1 MAVVKS
7 ELYGNTLKNI
17 VPAPDWRLFGRM
29 EIIMDKNNVMT
40 IDGIPVE
47 IGNEKNLLELIRKAG
62 IKMPTFC
69 YHSELS
75 IYGACRMCMIE
86 NEWGG
91 IDAACSTIPKA
102 GMKIKTNT
110 ERLRR
115 YRKNILEL
123 LLANH
128 CRDCTTC
135 NNSGKCKLQD
145 LAVRFNITGVRF
157 PNTAAEPKLDDSSL
171 CITRDANKCILCGDC
186 VRVCNEIQN
195 VGAIDFAHRGSNMTI
210 STAFEI
216 PMAESPCVGCGQCAA
231 VCPTGAIVVKNDTQK
246 VWKALDASD
255 TKVTVQIA
263 PAVRVGLGKKMGM
276 KPEENAMGKI
286 VAALRR
292 MGFDEIYDTSTGADL
307 TVLEEAGEFLSRLEK
322 GDNLPLFTS
331 CCPAWIQ
338 YAEKNHPELLSN
350 ISTCRSPM
358 QMLASIVKDQSGSS
372 GRRHVHVAVMPCTSK
387 KYEASREEFK
397 TDGVPN
403 VDYVITTQELIQMI
417 RESGILFHELEPEAV
432 DMPFGTMTGA
442 GVIFGVTGGVT
453 EAVLRRLSS
462 DKSKNA
468 VMSIAYQGVR
478 GMKGLKETTVM
489 YNQKELRVAIVSG
502 LKNASDLIELI
513 KAGEHYDF
521 VEVMACPG
529 GCVCGAGQPF
539 AEISTRE
546 NRGKGLYAA
555 DKLSSIK
562 FPEENPLMMSLYNG
576 LLRGRVH
583 ELLHVD
589 YSHSIER

>member
-1 MAVVKS
+1 
-7 ELYGNTLKNI
+7 
-17 VPAPDWRLFGRM
+17 
-29 EIIMDKNNVMT
+29 MDKKDIMT

-47 IGNEKNLLELIRKAG
+47 ISGEKNLLELIRKVG

-75 IYGACRMCMIE
+75 IYGACRMCMVE

-102 GMKIKTNT
+102 GMNIKTNT
-110 ERLRR
+110 ERIRR

-135 NNSGKCKLQD
+135 SNNGKCKLQD
-145 LAVRFNITGVRF
+145 LAMRFNIQGVRF
-157 PNTAAEPKLDDSSL
+157 PNTAEQPKIDDSSL

-186 VRVCNEIQN
+186 VRMCNEIQN
-195 VGAIDFAHRGSNMTI
+195 VGAIDFAHRGSKMTI

-216 PMAESPCVGCGQCAA
+216 PIAESTCVGCGQCAA

-246 VWKALDASD
+246 VWEALDD
-255 TKVTVQIA
+255 KNVKVTVQIA

-276 KPEENAMGKI
+276 KAEENAMGMI
-286 VAALRR
+286 VATLRR

-307 TVLEEAGEFLSRLEK
+307 TVLEETSEFLKKLQNDSPM
-322 GDNLPLFTS
+322 PLFTS

-338 YAEKNHPELLSN
+338 YCEKNYPELLPN

-358 QMLASIVKDQSGSS
+358 QMLASIVKDQSSTSS
-372 GRRHVHVAVMPCTSK
+372 RRHVHVAVMPCTAK
-387 KYEASREEFK
+387 KYEAAREEFK
-397 TDGVPN
+397 VDGIAN
-403 VDYVITTQELIQMI
+403 VDYVITTQELIQMVH
-417 RESGILFHELEPEAV
+417 ESGIIFKEMEPEAV
-432 DMPFGTMTGA
+432 DMPFGMMTGA

-462 DKSKNA
+462 DKSKA
-468 VMSIAYQGVR
+468 ALMSIAYQGVR
-478 GMKGLKETTVM
+478 GMKGVKETSVM
-489 YNQKELRVAIVSG
+489 YGDREVKIAVVSG
-502 LKNASDLIELI
+502 LKNASKLVEKI

-521 VEVMACPG
+521 IEVMACPG

-539 AEISTRE
+539 AESKVRE

-555 DKLSSIK
+555 DKLSNIK
-562 FPEENPLMMSLYNG
+562 YSEENPLMMSLYQG
-576 LLRGRVH
+576 ILKGRVH

-589 YSHSIER
+589 YQHGKGHEKHE